1 MRAYSQDIRRRI
13 IRARERG
20 DSAQEISKRF
30 EIHKRTVERYWR
42 RYRQSGQISAQRM
55 GGYRRSRLEK
65 HDLVLRRWITEQS
78 DLTLIQIQERCRK
91 RLGVSIGINAL
102 WHRIDHLGLSYK
114 KNASR
119 RRAKS

>member
-1 MRAYSQDIRRRI
+1 MKAYSQDLRRRI

-30 EIHKRTVERYWR
+30 EIHKRTIERYWN
-42 RYRQSGQISAQRM
+42 RYRQSGQASAKKM

-65 HDLVLRRWITEQS
+65 HDSVLRRWIEEKA
-78 DLTLIQIQERCRK
+78 DLTLIEIQERCRK
-91 RLGVSIGINAL
+91 RLGVSIGMNAL
-102 WHRIDHLGLSYK
+102 WHRIDGLGLSYK

>member
-1 MRAYSQDIRRRI
+1 MRAYSQDLRRRI
-13 IRARERG
+13 IRAREKG

-30 EIHKRTVERYWR
+30 EIHKRTVERYWS
-42 RYRQSGQISAQRM
+42 RYRKNGQASAEKM

-65 HDLVLRRWITEQS
+65 HDEILRRWIQEKA
-78 DLTLIQIQERCRK
+78 DLTLVEIQERCDK

-102 WHRIDHLGLSYK
+102 WHRLDHLGLSFK